1 MIEQLIKDNLEKYK
15 EDIDKIKENKII
27 DCITIFSK
35 SEEDYLSLNKE
46 LNKNKIIDE
55 MSSGNL
61 YYLNEP
67 IETQYGNLEFIKI
80 RKHDDNYNNYR
91 ISVDF
96 IVDDYNEYKSS
107 LDNPIIKK
115 YDTFELIQLKNNNS
129 IINIISL
136 SAKEDYNIEE

>member
-1 MIEQLIKDNLEKYK
+1 MIEQLIKDNLVKYK
-15 EDIDKIKENKII
+15 EDIDKIKENKTI

-35 SEEDYLSLNKE
+35 SEEEYLNLNKE
-46 LNKNKIIDE
+46 LSNNKIIDE

-61 YYLNEP
+61 YYLNEQ
-67 IETQYGNLEFIKI
+67 IETQYGNLKFIKI

-107 LDNPIIKK
+107 LNNPIIKK

-136 SAKEDYNIEE
+136 SAKEDYNIL

>member
-15 EDIDKIKENKII
+15 ENIDNIKENKTI

-35 SEEDYLSLNKE
+35 SEEDYLNLNKE
-46 LNKNKIIDE
+46 LSNNKIIDE

-67 IETQYGNLEFIKI
+67 IKTEYGNLEFIKV
-80 RKHDDNYNNYR
+80 RKHDDNYNDYR

-96 IVDDYNEYKSS
+96 IVDDYSRFKSK
-107 LDNPIIKK
+107 LEKPIVKK

-136 SAKEDYNIEE
+136 SAKEDYKVGE

>member
-15 EDIDKIKENKII
+15 ENIDNIKENKTI

-35 SEEDYLSLNKE
+35 SEEDYLNLNKE
-46 LNKNKIIDE
+46 LSNNKIIDE

-67 IETQYGNLEFIKI
+67 IETQYGNLEFIKV
-80 RKHDDNYNNYR
+80 RKHDDNYNDYR

-96 IVDDYNEYKSS
+96 IVDDYSRFKSK
-107 LDNPIIKK
+107 LEKPIVKK

-136 SAKEDYNIEE
+136 SAKEDYKVGE

>member
-1 MIEQLIKDNLEKYK
+1 MIKKIIEGNLEKYK
-15 EDIDKIKENKII
+15 NDIDKIKENKTI

-35 SEEDYLSLNKE
+35 SEEDYLNLNKE
-46 LNKNKIIDE
+46 LSNNKIIDE

-67 IETQYGNLEFIKI
+67 IETQYGNLEFIKV
-80 RKHDDNYNNYR
+80 RKHDDNYNDYR

-96 IVDDYNEYKSS
+96 TVKDYDKYKKN
-107 LDNPIIKK
+107 LNNPIIKK